1 MKKII
6 QPKKIIQALLL
17 LLPIIFLLNIY
28 CSVPSNL
35 RIPENT
41 AYTLELSPFCSV
53 TGRSEGT
60 LAAANTTHAMLEES
74 NGDVSLNTGSTGEY
88 SLSMKL
94 FDCIPIKTIN
104 VTVTPKT
111 YVVPSGSPIG
121 VKLHTKGILIVSI
134 SDVTAVGNVQVSP
147 GKAAGLK
154 ESDRI
159 LAVNGTAVDS
169 AEDFAKLV
177 NQIQGTVTLTIA
189 RDEETFDVQVT
200 PALSA
205 EENQYKLGIWVRDS
219 TAGIGTLT
227 FYDPKT
233 SAFGALG
240 HAITDVDTGD
250 VMTVNTG
257 NIIGCKIISAT
268 KGESGTPGELTG
280 SFSGKSLG
288 TITANSEL
296 GVYGHI
302 EAFDNIY
309 AAEPVEVATRFQ
321 IKEGPAVILADVDGN
336 GVAQYMVEIEKVSKS
351 GGINNKGII
360 LKITDPLLMEK
371 TGGIVQGM
379 SGAPIL
385 QNNMLIGAVTHVFVN
400 DPQRGY
406 GIFAENM
413 LDMTNKMSN

>member
-1 MKKII
+1 MKNFIKQKKIL
-6 QPKKIIQALLL
+6 KTLLL
-17 LLPIIFLLNIY
+17 LFPVIFILNIY
-28 CSVPSNL
+28 SSVPGNL

-41 AYTLELSPFCSV
+41 TYEFSLRPFCSV
-53 TGRSEGT
+53 TNRPSST
-60 LAAANTTHAMLEES
+60 LPAANTVQAMLS
-74 NGDVSLNTGSTGEY
+74 DNGGDISLNTGNTGEY

-94 FDCIPIKTIN
+94 FNCIPIKTIN

-134 SDVTAVGNVQVSP
+134 SDVTAVGNIQKSP

-154 ESDRI
+154 EGDRI
-159 LAVNGTAVDS
+159 LAVNGTEVDS
-169 AEDFAKLV
+169 SETFTKLV
-177 NQIQGTVTLTIA
+177 NEIRSAVTLTIA
-189 RDEETFDVQVT
+189 RDDQTFDVQVT
-200 PALSA
+200 PELSA
-205 EENQYKLGIWVRDS
+205 EENKFKLGIWVRDS

-227 FYDPKT
+227 FYDPLN

-257 NIIGCKIISAT
+257 NIMGCKIISVT

-288 TITANSEL
+288 AIAMNSEL
-296 GVYGHI
+296 GIYGYINNFENLH
-302 EAFDNIY
+302 AM
-309 AAEPVEVATRFQ
+309 EPVEVATRFQ
-321 IKEGPAVILADVDGN
+321 IKEGAAVILADVDGN
-336 GVAQYMVEIEKVSKS
+336 GVGQYNVEIEKVSKS

-360 LKITDPLLMEK
+360 LKITDPVLMEK

-385 QNNMLIGAVTHVFVN
+385 QNNMLVGAVTHVFVN

-413 LDMTNKMSN
+413 LDMTNSLSN

>member
-1 MKKII
+1 MKNFIK
-6 QPKKIIQALLL
+6 PKKIFRTLLL
-17 LLPIIFLLNIY
+17 LSPVIFILNIY
-28 CSVPSNL
+28 CSVPGNL
-35 RIPENT
+35 RIPE
-41 AYTLELSPFCSV
+41 YTTYEFSLRPFCSV
-53 TGRSEGT
+53 AKRPAGT
-60 LAAANTTHAMLEES
+60 LAAANTAESMLAENS
-74 NGDVSLNTGSTGEY
+74 GDVSLNTGGTGEY

-94 FDCIPIKTIN
+94 FNCIPIKTIN

-134 SDVTAVGNVQVSP
+134 SDVTAIGQVQKSP

-154 ESDRI
+154 EGDRI
-159 LAVNGTAVDS
+159 LAVNGTEVDS
-169 AEDFAKLV
+169 SEAFAKIV
-177 NQIQGTVTLTIA
+177 NTIQNAVTLTIA
-189 RDEETFDVQVT
+189 RGDQTFDVQVT
-200 PALSA
+200 PELSA
-205 EENQYKLGIWVRDS
+205 EENKYKLGIWVRDS

-227 FYDPKT
+227 FYDPTT

-257 NIIGCKIISAT
+257 NIMGCKIISAT
-268 KGESGTPGELTG
+268 KGESGAPGELTG

-288 TITANSEL
+288 SIAVNSEL
-296 GVYGHI
+296 GIYGHI
-302 EAFDNIY
+302 DAFDNLHTI
-309 AAEPVEVATRFQ
+309 EPIEVATRFQ
-321 IKEGPAVILADVDGN
+321 IKEGAAVILADVDGN
-336 GVAQYMVEIEKVSKS
+336 GVGQYHVEIEKVSKS
-351 GGINNKGII
+351 GGVNNKGII
-360 LKITDPLLMEK
+360 LKITDPSLLEK

-385 QNNMLIGAVTHVFVN
+385 QNNMLVGAVTHVFVN

-413 LDMTNKMSN
+413 LDMTNNLSN